1 MTDPKALT
9 ALTMI
14 EQTFA
19 MATSPERAE
28 MLRDLRKLVHRL
40 ELRNHD
46 ALDAQDSGSE
56 DPFDNMPV

>member
-1 MTDPKALT
+1 MTDPKTLT

-19 MATSPERAE
+19 VATPPERAE

-40 ELRNHD
+40 ELRNRD
-46 ALDAQDSGSE
+46 VLDAQDSGSE

>member
-1 MTDPKALT
+1 MTDPKTLT

-14 EQTFA
+14 EQTFVV
-19 MATSPERAE
+19 ATPPERAE

-40 ELRNHD
+40 ELRNRD
-46 ALDAQDSGSE
+46 ALGMEDSGSD

>member
-1 MTDPKALT
+1 MTDPKSLT

-19 MATSPERAE
+19 VATPPERAE

-40 ELRNHD
+40 ELRNRD
-46 ALDAQDSGSE
+46 TLDAQDSGSE